1 MQMYKYRQQAAVRA
15 TLLCQTWQIKK
26 SSILIFQLLSDYMR
40 HDHASNISVFGLI
53 LETNGTSK
61 LIHSKLENYVLHSLT
76 LNTTGR
82 HRLNPLFL
90 L

>member
-1 MQMYKYRQQAAVRA
+1 
-15 TLLCQTWQIKK
+15 
-26 SSILIFQLLSDYMR
+26 MR
-40 HDHASNISVFGLI
+40 HDHASDISVFGLI

-76 LNTTGR
+76 LNTTVR